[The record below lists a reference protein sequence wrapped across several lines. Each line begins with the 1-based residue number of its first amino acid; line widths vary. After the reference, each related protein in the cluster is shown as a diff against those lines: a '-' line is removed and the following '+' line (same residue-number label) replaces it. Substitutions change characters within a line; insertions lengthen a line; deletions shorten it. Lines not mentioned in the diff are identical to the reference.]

1 MAASETLRT
10 RLLSSQRSFN
20 KYIFYDQKILFL
32 QNEYMFKKD
41 WYFVCNTNIFC
52 VKIYF
57 WNGIYFFYIFIYI
70 FLYKFFFHIKAFFSA
85 NNVYFVKITNIFSNK
100 KKYFLNLVLQQMNNH
115 SKQPEY
121 LLDTA
126 AGRIGFCE
134 FVTILLLW
142 IYAILAK
149 WVLGFIKDNT
159 FGNRTRHL
167 SLSCWSDQI
176 PSLANSKSLQ
186 QERQSNGRVLKF
198 LFC

>member
-1 MAASETLRT
+1 MG
-10 RLLSSQRSFN
+10 
-20 KYIFYDQKILFL
+20 YIFFTFLF
-32 QNEYMFKKD
+32 
-41 WYFVCNTNIFC
+41 IFFS
-52 VKIYF
+52 I
-57 WNGIYFFYIFIYI
+57 N
-70 FLYKFFFHIKAFFSA
+70 FFFHIKAFFSA
-85 NNVYFVKITNIFSNK
+85 NNVYLVKITNIFSNK
-100 KKYFLNLVLQQMNNH
+100 KNYFLNLVLQQMNNH

-126 AGRIGFCE
+126 AGRIGFCK
-134 FVTILLLW
+134 FITILLLW

-167 SLSCWSDQI
+167 SLSCWADQLQ
-176 PSLANSKSLQ
+176 SLANSKSLL